1 MSTFML
7 RVERITGL
15 LLFWAVV
22 LFFLAFTLIPVIWGA
37 LGSAKVGDEMFAS
50 PFSVLPHSVTF
61 VNYLTIL
68 TDKEFI
74 ESIVNT
80 IVVAGIVTGL
90 ALVFGG
96 AGAYALG
103 RYEFRGRKVLRYL
116 ILMMNVFPA
125 IAILPALAALV
136 RDLGLNGSLLS
147 LVIVYPLTILP
158 IMIWSTI
165 AFFRAL
171 PPDIEEA
178 AAMDGATVWQLF
190 FWVIIPISA
199 PVLLTNG
206 LLVFVTMWSEYLLAL
221 TFTSV
226 DPTARTLTVAI
237 KYLKDRYTPGQ
248 MMAAAMVASLPLVLL
263 IFFLQRNFIRNTTE
277 GGVKG

>member
-1 MSTFML
+1 MNTVML
-7 RVERITGL
+7 RVERFTGR
-15 LLFWAVV
+15 LLFWLVM
-22 LFFLAFTLIPVIWGA
+22 LFFLAFTLIPVIWGG

-50 PFSVLPHSVTF
+50 PFTVLPRSVTF
-61 VNYLTIL
+61 QNYLTIL

-74 ESIVNT
+74 ESILNT
-80 IVVAGIVTGL
+80 IIVAGIVTGL

-103 RYEFRGRKVLRYL
+103 RFEFRGRNLMRYL

-125 IAILPALAALV
+125 VAILPALAALV

-171 PPDIEEA
+171 PPDVEEA

-190 FWVIIPISA
+190 FRIIVPLSA

-237 KYLKDRYTPGQ
+237 KYLKDRYTSGQ
-248 MMAAAMVASLPLVLL
+248 MMAAAIVASIPLVLL

>member
-7 RVERITGL
+7 RVERITGRV
-15 LLFWAVV
+15 LFWAVV
-22 LFFLAFTLIPVIWGA
+22 LFFLAFTLIPVIWGG

-50 PFSVLPHSVTF
+50 PFSILPRTVTF
-61 VNYLTIL
+61 QNYLTIL

-80 IVVAGIVTGL
+80 IVVAGVVTGL
-90 ALVFGG
+90 ALGFCG
-96 AGAYALG
+96 AGADALG
-103 RYEFRGRKVLRYL
+103 RFEFPGRDPLRFPFL
-116 ILMMNVFPA
+116 LLNVFPPLA
-125 IAILPALAALV
+125 PFPPLAALV
-136 RDLGLNGSLLS
+136 RDLGLNGSILS

-190 FWVIIPISA
+190 FRVIIPLSA

-237 KYLKDRYTPGQ
+237 KFLKDRYTPGQ
-248 MMAAAMVASLPLVLL
+248 MMAAAIVASFPLVLL